1 MKIVKRSTDLHN
13 PSLRYRNTVTETG
26 RASKCSQAGLLDV
39 VIFVTEARRQD
50 GGCYPP
56 NSLFNVVAGVQRYL
70 RNLPQFADVAFIS
83 KSSPFSRLRK
93 ALDVIVV

>member
-1 MKIVKRSTDLHN
+1 MDVGNCELQFSVISDNENSEACNRLAQPVFEV
-13 PSLRYRNTVTETG
+13 RNTVTETR

-56 NSLFNVVAGVQRYL
+56 NS
-70 RNLPQFADVAFIS
+70 
-83 KSSPFSRLRK
+83 
-93 ALDVIVV
+93 